1 MSDLLRT
8 ALQVLEG
15 LEIFPSRN
23 TYQDWLSVPPAIRQK
38 SFFSSR
44 VASAD
49 VLNRLREFML
59 DWMGEA
65 TEQVENPTTGEIETV
80 YKVQGPSD
88 FVVKMQEFMVS
99 EGLAEPDETSLDVQ
113 ELRNIAANNRLKLIF
128 NTNIQQAN
136 QFATYQRDVRHPR
149 LRNRFPAARFV
160 RSPGAREPRPLHV
173 ANEEVVKR
181 KDDYDFWLRMNS
193 AEIGGFEVPWGPWG
207 FNSYMM
213 TEDVRRREAERL
225 GLVKKGEEIPEPDL
239 SRWGGTMGQQYKG
252 EYSSKL
258 DENGSPRINRQLVAE
273 VNPVANVNRDG
284 ELELR

>member
-15 LEIFPSRN
+15 LDIFPSTATANEWR
-23 TYQDWLSVPPAIRQK
+23 SVPPAIRQK

-49 VLNRLREFML
+49 VLNRLRSFIL

-65 TEQVENPTTGEIETV
+65 TENVENPTTGQIETV
-80 YKVQGPSD
+80 YKVDGPAD
-88 FVVKMQEFMVS
+88 FVVKMQEFLVS
-99 EGLAEPDETSLDVQ
+99 EGLADPAETDLNEQ

-160 RSPGAREPRPLHV
+160 RSPGAREPRLLHV
-173 ANEEVVKR
+173 ANEEQVRR
-181 KDDYDFWLRMNS
+181 KDDFDFWLDMNN
-193 AEIGGFEVPWGPWG
+193 AQIGGFEVPLGPWG

-213 TEDVRRREAERL
+213 TEQVGRRAAERL
-225 GLVKKGEEIPEPDL
+225 GLVKKGEDVPEPDL
-239 SRWGGTMGQQYKG
+239 TRWGGTMGQQYKG
-252 EYSSKL
+252 EYSSKI
-258 DENGSPRINRQLVAE
+258 DENGSPRINRQLVSD
-273 VNPVANVNRDG
+273 VQPVATLTKDG
-284 ELELR
+284 TLELR